1 MSYNKVTLVREMK
14 STENG
19 IVFIAHL
26 KEGRVGVKDGISPTL
41 AEFTTCLS
49 FYFI

>member
-1 MSYNKVTLVREMK
+1 MSYIKVRLVREMK

-26 KEGRVGVKDGISPTL
+26 KEGRVGVKEWYLTYIG
-41 AEFTTCLS
+41 
-49 FYFI
+49 